1 MLYELILINEIE
13 QRAKIIF
20 LSASTKAVT
29 VETHE
34 LCKNGAGR
42 HWKNQISYDKDYT
55 TFIKT
60 VTEHKTNDKKEKQI
74 EKNVKE
80 KNDSFVLDN
89 AIIINN
95 NGKQN
100 LWPNE

>member
-1 MLYELILINEIE
+1 MSRGDASRNVSSYEAYTFNYDYI
-13 QRAKIIF
+13 KP
-20 LSASTKAVT
+20 STKAVT

-34 LCKNGAGR
+34 LKNGAGR

-89 AIIINN
+89 AII
-95 NGKQN
+95 K
-100 LWPNE
+100 